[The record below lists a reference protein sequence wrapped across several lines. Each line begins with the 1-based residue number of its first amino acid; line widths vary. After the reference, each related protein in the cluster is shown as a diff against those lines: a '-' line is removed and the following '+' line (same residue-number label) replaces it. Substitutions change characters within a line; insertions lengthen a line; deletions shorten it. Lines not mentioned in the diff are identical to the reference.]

1 MSQALDVAG
10 LKMMSAQQLTTIV
23 AVLGFTSFGYAT
35 REFEV
40 TEDRLGCYRAE
51 EHIDNPK

>member
-1 MSQALDVAG
+1 
-10 LKMMSAQQLTTIV
+10 MMSAQQLTMIV

-40 TEDRLGCYRAE
+40 NEERLGCYRAE
-51 EHIDNPK
+51 EHIDNPKSVWIQILSR